1 MVSLSNG
8 ANWLK
13 LGTIAT
19 DYAAYNIVIGATA
32 LPKNET
38 ANAKSINIG
47 NSINMNDA
55 EVITIDANDLKAGF
69 GVEATAQTATAK
81 KVAKKESTRPKAVGY
96 KVYCNGEVKAQQSER
111 TYKEVLKTNGEFD
124 YFVTSVFENGWE
136 SPASKVVVVD
146 NPIVQASPAP
156 YSLKGNLGDNG
167 TLKLS
172 WKASNEASV
181 LTYMNATDA
190 DMALGLTGSGTRE
203 AYAAV
208 RFPLDSL
215 TAYAGKKITYI
226 SFKLASVDLKTAN
239 VFVMIGEG
247 QDIVFEQPV
256 DVASL
261 KIGWNVIR
269 LNKPFEITGDTPVG
283 FGYHVTYA
291 NGVKPHILDAGPATA
306 PGLSDQISSSASD
319 GSWQSLKNKFKQDY
333 NWRIT
338 ATIADADTV
347 IASKK
352 AVRVKDAG
360 EEAYNVYRDD
370 KLIASNVSTTN
381 FDVENAINGT
391 YTVTAVAGGKESAK
405 SNAVVFEAGLKLGD
419 LNADGNIDASDV
431 TALIN
436 KVLGVTEIADDICD
450 INGDGIVNV
459 SDVTALINII
469 LAK

>member
-1 MVSLSNG
+1 M
-8 ANWLK
+8 
-13 LGTIAT
+13 
-19 DYAAYNIVIGATA
+19 
-32 LPKNET
+32 
-38 ANAKSINIG
+38 
-47 NSINMNDA
+47 
-55 EVITIDANDLKAGF
+55 
-69 GVEATAQTATAK
+69 
-81 KVAKKESTRPKAVGY
+81 
-96 KVYCNGEVKAQQSER
+96 
-111 TYKEVLKTNGEFD
+111 
-124 YFVTSVFENGWE
+124 
-136 SPASKVVVVD
+136 
-146 NPIVQASPAP
+146 
-156 YSLKGNLGDNG
+156 
-167 TLKLS
+167 
-172 WKASNEASV
+172 
-181 LTYMNATDA
+181 
-190 DMALGLTGSGTRE
+190 
-203 AYAAV
+203 
-208 RFPLDSL
+208 
-215 TAYAGKKITYI
+215 
-226 SFKLASVDLKTAN
+226 
-239 VFVMIGEG
+239 
-247 QDIVFEQPV
+247 
-256 DVASL
+256 
-261 KIGWNVIR
+261 
-269 LNKPFEITGDTPVG
+269 
-283 FGYHVTYA
+283 
-291 NGVKPHILDAGPATA
+291 KPHILDAGPATA

-352 AVRVKDAG
+352 AARVKDAG

-391 YTVTAVAGGKESAK
+391 YTVTAVAGGEESAK